1 MARYLITGASGFIGG
16 HVAERLASDGHQLRC
31 LVRETSSVEVLEP
44 LGVELVHGSITDR
57 AAVASAVEDMDVVI
71 HLAGMTSAQRY
82 EQMLQ
87 VNRDGSWQ
95 VARAC
100 AEQAQP
106 PILLLVSSIAA
117 AGPVSN
123 IVLAVGCL
131 AGLKIITLSMD
142 PWAIQEHSLVYP
154 VFLMCQTG
162 LFLNVILAVFNLLPV
177 PPLDGSWILAGVLP
191 SNLAA
196 AMDTIRPYSFILL
209 IALLLSGVFGMILNP
224 ILRFVGRLAL

>member
-1 MARYLITGASGFIGG
+1 VNLGGIDFSALLTTLTVLFLSLSVHESAHAWTADRLGDPTGKVLGRVSLNPVAHIDPMGTVVFPLLGMVFGGFIFGWAKP
-16 HVAERLASDGHQLRC
+16 VPVNTARLKNPRKDH
-31 LVRETSSVEVLEP
+31 LV
-44 LGVELVHGSITDR
+44 
-57 AAVASAVEDMDVVI
+57 
-71 HLAGMTSAQRY
+71 
-82 EQMLQ
+82 
-87 VNRDGSWQ
+87 
-95 VARAC
+95 
-100 AEQAQP
+100 
-106 PILLLVSSIAA
+106 IAA

-209 IALLLSGVFGMILNP
+209 IALLLSGVFRMILNP

>member
-1 MARYLITGASGFIGG
+1 MNLGGIDFSALLTTLTVLFLSLSVHESAHAWTADRLGDPTGKVLGRVSLNPVAHIDPMGTVVFPLLGMVFGGFIFGWAKP
-16 HVAERLASDGHQLRC
+16 VPVNTARLKNPRKDH
-31 LVRETSSVEVLEP
+31 LV
-44 LGVELVHGSITDR
+44 
-57 AAVASAVEDMDVVI
+57 
-71 HLAGMTSAQRY
+71 
-82 EQMLQ
+82 
-87 VNRDGSWQ
+87 
-95 VARAC
+95 
-100 AEQAQP
+100 
-106 PILLLVSSIAA
+106 IAA

>member
-1 MARYLITGASGFIGG
+1 VNLGGIDFSALLTTLTVLFLSLSVHESAHAWTADRLGDPTGKVLGRVSLNPVAHIDPMGTVVFPLLGMVFGGFIFGWAKP
-16 HVAERLASDGHQLRC
+16 VPVNTARLKNPRKDH
-31 LVRETSSVEVLEP
+31 LV
-44 LGVELVHGSITDR
+44 
-57 AAVASAVEDMDVVI
+57 
-71 HLAGMTSAQRY
+71 
-82 EQMLQ
+82 
-87 VNRDGSWQ
+87 
-95 VARAC
+95 
-100 AEQAQP
+100 
-106 PILLLVSSIAA
+106 IAA

-196 AMDTIRPYSFILL
+196 AMDMIRPYSFILL

>member
-1 MARYLITGASGFIGG
+1 VNLGGIDFSALLTTLTVLFLSLSVHESAHAWTADRLGDPTGKVLGRVSLNPVAHIDPMGTVVFPLLGMVFGGFIFGWAKP
-16 HVAERLASDGHQLRC
+16 VPVNTARLKNPRKDH
-31 LVRETSSVEVLEP
+31 LV
-44 LGVELVHGSITDR
+44 
-57 AAVASAVEDMDVVI
+57 
-71 HLAGMTSAQRY
+71 
-82 EQMLQ
+82 
-87 VNRDGSWQ
+87 
-95 VARAC
+95 
-100 AEQAQP
+100 
-106 PILLLVSSIAA
+106 IAA

>member
-1 MARYLITGASGFIGG
+1 VNLGGIDFSALLTTLTVLFLSLSVHESAHAWTADRLGDPTGKVLGRVSLNPVAHIDPMGTVVFPLLGMVFGGFIFGWAKP
-16 HVAERLASDGHQLRC
+16 VPVNTARLKNPRKDH
-31 LVRETSSVEVLEP
+31 LV
-44 LGVELVHGSITDR
+44 
-57 AAVASAVEDMDVVI
+57 
-71 HLAGMTSAQRY
+71 
-82 EQMLQ
+82 
-87 VNRDGSWQ
+87 
-95 VARAC
+95 
-100 AEQAQP
+100 
-106 PILLLVSSIAA
+106 IAA

-162 LFLNVILAVFNLLPV
+162 FFLNVILAVFNLLPV

>member
-1 MARYLITGASGFIGG
+1 VNLGGIDLSALLTTLAVLFVSLSVHESAHAWTADQLGDPTGRSLGRVSLNPVAHIDPMGTVVFPLLGMAIGGFIFGWAKP
-16 HVAERLASDGHQLRC
+16 VPVNTARLRNPRKD
-31 LVRETSSVEVLEP
+31 
-44 LGVELVHGSITDR
+44 
-57 AAVASAVEDMDVVI
+57 
-71 HLAGMTSAQRY
+71 HL
-82 EQMLQ
+82 L
-87 VNRDGSWQ
+87 
-95 VARAC
+95 
-100 AEQAQP
+100 
-106 PILLLVSSIAA
+106 IAA

-123 IVLAVGCL
+123 IVLAGVCL
-131 AGLKIITLSMD
+131 AGLKVITLSMA
-142 PWAIQEHSLVYP
+142 PWAIQEHPLVYP

-196 AMDTIRPYSFILL
+196 AMDQIRPYSFILL

>member
-1 MARYLITGASGFIGG
+1 MNLGGIDLSALLTPLAVLFVSLSVHESAHAWTADQLGDPTGRSLGRVSLNPVAHIDPMGTVVFPLLGMAIGG
-16 HVAERLASDGHQLRC
+16 SIFGWAKPVPVNTARLRNPRKD
-31 LVRETSSVEVLEP
+31 
-44 LGVELVHGSITDR
+44 
-57 AAVASAVEDMDVVI
+57 
-71 HLAGMTSAQRY
+71 HL
-82 EQMLQ
+82 L
-87 VNRDGSWQ
+87 
-95 VARAC
+95 
-100 AEQAQP
+100 
-106 PILLLVSSIAA
+106 IAA

-123 IVLAVGCL
+123 IVLAGVCL
-131 AGLKIITLSMD
+131 AGLKVITLSMD
-142 PWAIQEHSLVYP
+142 PWAIQEHPLVYP

-196 AMDTIRPYSFILL
+196 AMDQIRPYSFILL

>member
-1 MARYLITGASGFIGG
+1 LSALLTTLAVLFVSLSVHESAHAWTADQLGDPTGRSLGRVSLNPVAHIDPMGTVVFPLLGMAIGGFIFGWAKP
-16 HVAERLASDGHQLRC
+16 VPVNTARLRNPRKD
-31 LVRETSSVEVLEP
+31 
-44 LGVELVHGSITDR
+44 
-57 AAVASAVEDMDVVI
+57 
-71 HLAGMTSAQRY
+71 HL
-82 EQMLQ
+82 L
-87 VNRDGSWQ
+87 
-95 VARAC
+95 
-100 AEQAQP
+100 
-106 PILLLVSSIAA
+106 IAA

-123 IVLAVGCL
+123 IVLAGVCL
-131 AGLKIITLSMD
+131 AGLKVITLSMA
-142 PWAIQEHSLVYP
+142 PWAIQEHPLVYP

-196 AMDTIRPYSFILL
+196 AMDQIRPYSFILL

>member
-1 MARYLITGASGFIGG
+1 MNLGEIDFSALLITLTALFLALSVHESAHAWTADQLGDPTGRSLGRISLNPVVHIDPMGTVVFPLLGMFFGGFIFGWAKP
-16 HVAERLASDGHQLRC
+16 VPVNTARLKNPRKDH
-31 LVRETSSVEVLEP
+31 LV
-44 LGVELVHGSITDR
+44 
-57 AAVASAVEDMDVVI
+57 
-71 HLAGMTSAQRY
+71 
-82 EQMLQ
+82 
-87 VNRDGSWQ
+87 
-95 VARAC
+95 
-100 AEQAQP
+100 
-106 PILLLVSSIAA
+106 IAA

-123 IVLAVGCL
+123 IALEVVCL

>member
-57 AAVASAVEDMDVVI
+57 VAVASAVEDMDVVI

-82 EQMLQ
+82 QQMLQ

-106 PILLLVSSIAA
+106 PILLVVSSIRIVRTEPDPEDGTE
-117 AGPVSN
+117 GPTRALAITTVAL
-123 IVLAVGCL
+123 VLLG
-131 AGLKIITLSMD
+131 TF
-142 PWAIQEHSLVYP
+142 IQGVIS
-154 VFLMCQTG
+154 VF
-162 LFLNVILAVFNLLPV
+162 
-177 PPLDGSWILAGVLP
+177 S
-191 SNLAA
+191 
-196 AMDTIRPYSFILL
+196 
-209 IALLLSGVFGMILNP
+209 
-224 ILRFVGRLAL
+224 

>member
-1 MARYLITGASGFIGG
+1 VVFPLLGLVFGGFIFGWAKP
-16 HVAERLASDGHQLRC
+16 VPVNTARLKNPRKDH
-31 LVRETSSVEVLEP
+31 LV
-44 LGVELVHGSITDR
+44 
-57 AAVASAVEDMDVVI
+57 
-71 HLAGMTSAQRY
+71 
-82 EQMLQ
+82 
-87 VNRDGSWQ
+87 
-95 VARAC
+95 
-100 AEQAQP
+100 
-106 PILLLVSSIAA
+106 IAA

>member
-1 MARYLITGASGFIGG
+1 MSALLTTLAVLFVSLSVHESAHAWTADQLGDPTGRSLGRVSLNPVAHIDPMGTVVFPLLGMAIGGFIFGWAKP
-16 HVAERLASDGHQLRC
+16 VPVNTARLRNPRKD
-31 LVRETSSVEVLEP
+31 
-44 LGVELVHGSITDR
+44 
-57 AAVASAVEDMDVVI
+57 
-71 HLAGMTSAQRY
+71 HL
-82 EQMLQ
+82 L
-87 VNRDGSWQ
+87 
-95 VARAC
+95 
-100 AEQAQP
+100 
-106 PILLLVSSIAA
+106 IAA

-123 IVLAVGCL
+123 IVLAGVCL
-131 AGLKIITLSMD
+131 AGLKVITLSMA
-142 PWAIQEHSLVYP
+142 PWAIQEHPLVYP

-196 AMDTIRPYSFILL
+196 AMDQIRPYSFILL

>member
-1 MARYLITGASGFIGG
+1 MNLGGIDFSALLTTLTVLFLSLSVHESAHAWTADRLGDPTGKVLGRVSLNPVAHIDPMGTVVFPLLGMVFGGFIFGWAKP
-16 HVAERLASDGHQLRC
+16 VPVNTARLKNPRKDH
-31 LVRETSSVEVLEP
+31 LV
-44 LGVELVHGSITDR
+44 
-57 AAVASAVEDMDVVI
+57 
-71 HLAGMTSAQRY
+71 
-82 EQMLQ
+82 
-87 VNRDGSWQ
+87 
-95 VARAC
+95 
-100 AEQAQP
+100 
-106 PILLLVSSIAA
+106 IAA

-196 AMDTIRPYSFILL
+196 AMDMIRPYSFILL